1 MVTRHGWAGP
11 GEGRGRGPSGGEGGG
26 KVTELGDRGGEQP
39 EAEEEHEVPDEP
51 QEPCAH
57 RVGVLRRLRATGRP
71 GRVPR
76 RGQGGTGRVGGMLAC
91 RFARLR
97 PLAAGGA
104 GSGRCGEV
112 ATLGRCREVCDA
124 LHAACTSNMA
134 SAESVPSESMLRS
147 SPACKAEPRHA
158 IASPC
163 VGTAHKA
170 QPLQC
175 TSLELPS

>member
-1 MVTRHGWAGP
+1 M
-11 GEGRGRGPSGGEGGG
+11 GGLAPARAGGG
-26 KVTELGDRGGEQP
+26 AQAGGRAGGRLPSSVIGVVSSRKPKKNMKYPTSRRNHVRTVLAFCAACERQAVPAECHNAAKVV
-39 EAEEEHEVPDEP
+39 H
-51 QEPCAH
+51 
-57 RVGVLRRLRATGRP
+57 
-71 GRVPR
+71 
-76 RGQGGTGRVGGMLAC
+76 GRVGGMLVC

-97 PLAAGGA
+97 PLTVGGA